1 MDSVVGTGAE
11 AVIFWVV
18 GPFMVIAALALLFAR
33 KPVHAAIGLIFVMIG
48 MAFLYTALEAPFLG
62 VAQVVVYTGAI
73 MILFVFVLMLVGVD
87 AADSAVQTFT
97 SQRWVAYVLGAGL
110 LSVLAGVV
118 VTASLPPAQGLEA
131 ANADT
136 NPVGVAYEIFGA
148 TVFTLELVGVLLI
161 VAALS
166 AITLTHKEK
175 LQQARDQKATV
186 RLRQLAYARGEGS
199 EVLTP
204 LPAPGVYAEH
214 NAADVP
220 ALDPYGQPI
229 DISVPRVLRI
239 RGQELDPAGF
249 DRRVADIT
257 AGDSLVSHPQLS
269 AAAETEAELGHEEF
283 ERAVI
288 TETVDD
294 MVAEEAGDLP
304 EPGTEPDAYFE
315 REAPED
321 LAQLTDEADE
331 TDHEQKGEQS

>member
-1 MDSVVGTGAE
+1 MESIVGTGAE
-11 AVIFWVV
+11 SVIFWVI

-48 MAFLYTALEAPFLG
+48 MAFLYTTLEAPFLG

-87 AADSAVQTFT
+87 AADSTAGTFT
-97 SQRWVAYVLGAGL
+97 AQRWVAYVLGAGL

-118 VTASLPPAQGLEA
+118 VTATLPPALGLEA

-136 NPVGVAYEIFGA
+136 NPVGVAYEVFGA

-166 AITLTHKEK
+166 AITLTHKQQ

-186 RLRQLAYARGEGS
+186 ALRQRAYARGEGS
-199 EVLTP
+199 QVLTP
-204 LPAPGVYAEH
+204 QPAPGVYAEH

-220 ALDPYGQPI
+220 ALDPQGRPI

-239 RGQELDPAGF
+239 RGQELDPASF
-249 DRRVADIT
+249 DRRVAAIAT
-257 AGDSLVSHPQLS
+257 SEYFIVPEPPAVEP
-269 AAAETEAELGHEEF
+269 AEPAEAE
-283 ERAVI
+283 AP
-288 TETVDD
+288 
-294 MVAEEAGDLP
+294 AG
-304 EPGTEPDAYFE
+304 A
-315 REAPED
+315 EAPDVAPESEQ
-321 LAQLTDEADE
+321 APEATGDEADLDAAE
-331 TDHEQKGEQS
+331 EKGEKA